1 MPAAISTALNREL
14 EVAGADLVRRFGG
27 TWYGTYGMCRCPVHD
42 DRTPSLSV
50 RVGDTRLLLKC
61 FAGCDTRD
69 VLSAIRRI
77 DGSILSAKG
86 DGAPPAWVD
95 EWIEGRV
102 HELWQSGQNLS
113 GSLAGAY
120 RRNRLIDSYST
131 ALRYHDRTP
140 LGRRAQLRLRPAMLA
155 AITSGSGL
163 LALERTFL
171 EPPGRRARGIGKPR
185 RMLGRPRNGSVR
197 LAPASDVL
205 GLAEGVETAMSAM
218 ILLGFPVWATLGSER
233 LAHVAIPGS
242 VRTLILLPDNDRA
255 GRIGA
260 EAALIAHAADGRTVR
275 IDWPWG
281 GLNDWNDVLRGQRG
295 ERGKGLWR
303 QVA

>member
-1 MPAAISTALNREL
+1 
-14 EVAGADLVRRFGG
+14 
-27 TWYGTYGMCRCPVHD
+27 
-42 DRTPSLSV
+42 
-50 RVGDTRLLLKC
+50 
-61 FAGCDTRD
+61 
-69 VLSAIRRI
+69 
-77 DGSILSAKG
+77 
-86 DGAPPAWVD
+86 
-95 EWIEGRV
+95 
-102 HELWQSGQNLS
+102 
-113 GSLAGAY
+113 
-120 RRNRLIDSYST
+120 
-131 ALRYHDRTP
+131 
-140 LGRRAQLRLRPAMLA
+140 
-155 AITSGSGL
+155 
-163 LALERTFL
+163 
-171 EPPGRRARGIGKPR
+171 
-185 RMLGRPRNGSVR
+185 MLGRPRNGSVR

-233 LAHVAIPGS
+233 LAHVAIPAS